1 MLLAGSILSV
11 IAQVAR
17 HHFATGKLR
26 WLWHRRKSK
35 EAVGGNIPWAKKFLT
50 LDLTH
55 PNSGA
60 TDSVGLYLMPQPAAP
75 TVGVRAYGATII
87 DHGLTAHSARF
98 ITDGR
103 NCLIVFADALATSIA
118 FQMKPWSRR
127 IAVMGTLPDMVAFS
141 NDNGVIAPCVQQLY
155 AAARSIVD
163 ADRPKT
169 RSDINRIRRRVAKLL
184 HPDLGST
191 TDRFCRASAMARM
204 NAELD
209 EIRSS
214 LAV

>member
-1 MLLAGSILSV
+1 MLPAGSILSL
-11 IAQVAR
+11 IAQVAT
-17 HHFATGKLR
+17 HYFVTGKLPR
-26 WLWHRRKSK
+26 LWLRRRSK
-35 EAVGGNIPWAKKFLT
+35 EAVGGNFPRAKKFLT

-60 TDSVGLYLMPQPAAP
+60 IRSVGLYLMPHPASPA
-75 TVGVRAYGATII
+75 VGVRAYGATIV
-87 DHGLTAHSARF
+87 DQGSNAHSARF

-103 NCLIVFADALATSIA
+103 NCLVVFANTLGTSIA

-127 IAVMGTLPDMVAFS
+127 IAVAGTLPDMVAFS
-141 NDNGVIAPCVQQLY
+141 NDNGAIVPCVQQLY

-184 HPDLGST
+184 HPDLSPA
-191 TDRFCRASAMARM
+191 TDGFCRARAMALM

-209 EIRSS
+209 EMSS
-214 LAV
+214 RLAA